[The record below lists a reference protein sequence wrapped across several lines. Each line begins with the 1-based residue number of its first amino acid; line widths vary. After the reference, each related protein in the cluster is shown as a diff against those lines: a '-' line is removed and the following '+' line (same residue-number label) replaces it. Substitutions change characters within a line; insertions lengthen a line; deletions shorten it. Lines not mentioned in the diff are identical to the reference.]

1 LCAERWKSASKQPK
15 ISARSPMHPKPPR
28 RRYMGMDVA
37 SIKAHSSARHEL
49 RSSGSDIP
57 SVNLAPAA
65 PGNRK
70 KYTSEGFAS
79 LTLQRRTFDLA

>member
-1 LCAERWKSASKQPK
+1 
-15 ISARSPMHPKPPR
+15 
-28 RRYMGMDVA
+28 MGMDVA
-37 SIKAHSSARHEL
+37 SVKAHSSARHEL
-49 RSSGSDIP
+49 RSSGSDIL

-79 LTLQRRTFDLA
+79 LTLQRRTFDLHDATQRGHVVGCAAS